1 MVLCLQFS
9 NSFLGSQICQ
19 TTQHSRTRST
29 CPEATSRGSGC
40 FHLPP
45 SHLTEALR
53 QPHLTPLQPNLNH
66 ICGSV
71 FKNCISSCSLGLVAC
86 LGGLCLTKD
95 RGWSLI
101 YLLPHLLFGQSSRCR
116 FVSWIPTL
124 ATSGSCPLV
133 KHPCLSACLMLC
145 SSFGTAQSFVCFL
158 LPRSYLYYDLWMLIV
173 LDTVFTLM
181 VPALLFSPLSSLLP
195 DHSIFSLQ
203 GELHLRSHPLV
214 TCGYPGPK
222 WLASLIKQK
231 RRREK
236 NERENI
242 STRNCKLHN
251 VSFLFSFV
259 SWWVRI
265 HDKGWITFR
274 HHCLSCPFQSLTEDG
289 CRGNN
294 LSLVAL
300 FPLPFSYFPTISL
313 THWPE
318 RE

>member
-1 MVLCLQFS
+1 MEASSLSCSLKLIGSHFHHLLSITSLWHSTLQSLSSPSDLLYPLVVLCLQFS

-101 YLLPHLLFGQSSRCR
+101 YLLPHLLFAQSSRCR

-158 LPRSYLYYDLWMLIV
+158 LPRSYLYYDL
-173 LDTVFTLM
+173 
-181 VPALLFSPLSSLLP
+181 
-195 DHSIFSLQ
+195 
-203 GELHLRSHPLV
+203 
-214 TCGYPGPK
+214 
-222 WLASLIKQK
+222 
-231 RRREK
+231 
-236 NERENI
+236 
-242 STRNCKLHN
+242 
-251 VSFLFSFV
+251 
-259 SWWVRI
+259 
-265 HDKGWITFR
+265 
-274 HHCLSCPFQSLTEDG
+274 
-289 CRGNN
+289 
-294 LSLVAL
+294 
-300 FPLPFSYFPTISL
+300 
-313 THWPE
+313 
-318 RE
+318 